1 MLRGYIPH
9 ITSKSV
15 QNKSDPS
22 NMTAVEIKFDG
33 GARPNPGQSAIGYI
47 VESADWREER
57 SAHIGESTNN
67 RAEYHAL
74 IQALELAA
82 ERGSDR
88 VVAKGDSQLI
98 VNQVNGDSDV
108 NNDELRRLNERVQ
121 SLTSEF
127 ESFEI
132 REVSQE
138 ENSEADDLV
147 DSVLSD

>member
-1 MLRGYIPH
+1 M
-9 ITSKSV
+9 S
-15 QNKSDPS
+15 
-22 NMTAVEIKFDG
+22 AVEIKFDG
-33 GARPNPGQSAIGYI
+33 GSRPNPGQSAIGYI

-98 VNQVNGDSDV
+98 VNQVRGAWDIND
-108 NNDELRRLNERVQ
+108 DELRRLNERVQ
-121 SLTSEF
+121 ALTSEF

-132 REVSQE
+132 REIPRE

-147 DSVLSD
+147 DSVLPD